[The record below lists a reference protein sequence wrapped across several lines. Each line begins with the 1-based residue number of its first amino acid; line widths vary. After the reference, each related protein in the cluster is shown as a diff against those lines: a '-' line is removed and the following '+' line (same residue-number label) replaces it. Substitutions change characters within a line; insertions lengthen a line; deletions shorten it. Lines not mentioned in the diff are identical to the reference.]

1 MITIEEVASVPFDL
15 RKIVEAQKKAL
26 ALVENPE
33 KRETLER
40 FLESSGPL
48 VESAVR
54 DALYELV
61 EEMNGQLAP
70 HARVRLVQEG
80 SKVVAEVVSLADE
93 MKKGRTVL
101 IDGDTISKVLI
112 RMPSEVKT
120 KAADAAQKAGTS
132 LNTWTVNVLERAVVN
147 LRERQQTAGQNP
159 DDSETDGEVDSSQE
173 PTPRE

>member
-1 MITIEEVASVPFDL
+1 MPFDL

-159 DDSETDGEVDSSQE
+159 DDSETDVEVDSSQE
-173 PTPRE
+173 PTPRK